1 MREAG
6 DCVVMLVHEREK
18 GDYVMPFV
26 GQTQPD
32 ESRLV
37 GKDKEKKLLPP
48 IEKVSCIV
56 FRSKGAPAKK
66 WFHPVEDLW
75 CEF

>member
-37 GKDKEKKLLPP
+37 GKDNEKSYSLPSKKCLALFSDQREHLL
-48 IEKVSCIV
+48 
-56 FRSKGAPAKK
+56 RSGSTR
-66 WFHPVEDLW
+66 
-75 CEF
+75 